1 MIPEP
6 RPASALGVAIVETEI
21 YVFPSDA
28 TAISN
33 WEDDSRCELHVE
45 GDDSAPVIH
54 IVANTAGLR
63 SLARH
68 LLTLAQ
74 DGQSGA
80 HVDYDADSGW
90 FESTAFGLRISRGW
104 D

>member
-6 RPASALGVAIVETEI
+6 VPTDASGIEVVGIEI
-21 YVFPSDA
+21 YSFPA
-28 TAISN
+28 GTVAVSN
-33 WEDDSRCELHVE
+33 WEDGTKCELHVE
-45 GDDSAPVIH
+45 QGAPATIH
-54 IVANTAGLR
+54 IVANVAGLR

-74 DGQSGA
+74 SGQEGN
-80 HVDYDADSGW
+80 HFDYDATSGW
-90 FESTAFGLRISRGW
+90 FDTSDLGLRISRAW

>member
-6 RPASALGVAIVETEI
+6 RPASAVGNAVVETEI
-21 YVFPSDA
+21 YVFPPEA

-33 WEDDSRCELHVE
+33 WEDESRCELHLE
-45 GDDSAPVIH
+45 GDSAPFMH
-54 IVANTAGLR
+54 IVANVAGLR

-74 DGQSGA
+74 EGQSGA
-80 HVDYDADSGW
+80 HVDFDAESGW
-90 FESTAFGLRISRGW
+90 FETTDLGLRISRGW

>member
-6 RPASALGVAIVETEI
+6 RPDSAVGTAVVETEI
-21 YVFPSDA
+21 YVFPPDA

-33 WEDDSRCELHVE
+33 WEDDSRCELHIE
-45 GDDSAPVIH
+45 GGAERVMH
-54 IVANTAGLR
+54 IVANVAGLR

-74 DGQSGA
+74 EGQLEA
-80 HVDYDADSGW
+80 HLDYDADSGW
-90 FESTAFGLRISRGW
+90 FETTDLGLRISRGW